1 MYCVSVSVD
10 EEMSEIMEDD
20 CDCPAHEQYWGLCK
34 HCVAV
39 LLYYL
44 EWRKKREKTGRKV
57 RNDEEHQEL
66 EQLLRAVGV
75 KKEWKNSRE
84 NIKLSEK

>member
-1 MYCVSVSVD
+1 MIVIVRHMSSTGDCANIVSLFCCT
-10 EEMSEIMEDD
+10 ILN
-20 CDCPAHEQYWGLCK
+20 GG
-34 HCVAV
+34 
-39 LLYYL
+39 
-44 EWRKKREKTGRKV
+44 KREKKLEEKV

>member
-1 MYCVSVSVD
+1 MA
-10 EEMSEIMEDD
+10 E
-20 CDCPAHEQYWGLCK
+20 
-34 HCVAV
+34 
-39 LLYYL
+39 
-44 EWRKKREKTGRKV
+44 KREKKLEEKV

-75 KKEWKNSRE
+75 KKGMEEFQE

>member
-1 MYCVSVSVD
+1 MYKR
-10 EEMSEIMEDD
+10 
-20 CDCPAHEQYWGLCK
+20 Q
-34 HCVAV
+34 

-44 EWRKKREKTGRKV
+44 EWRKKERKKLEEKV

-75 KKEWKNSRE
+75 KKGMEE
-84 NIKLSEK
+84 FLSLIHI

>member
-1 MYCVSVSVD
+1 MA
-10 EEMSEIMEDD
+10 EKE
-20 CDCPAHEQYWGLCK
+20 
-34 HCVAV
+34 
-39 LLYYL
+39 
-44 EWRKKREKTGRKV
+44 RKKLEEKV